1 MRQHPKVL
9 NLPFRADI
17 SRATRDNVIENYINK
32 NEEDVCADKIWQ
44 NYFESQPDILSDEEI
59 RNFLSNLDNVIL
71 GSDAFFPF
79 SDNIIRAKKSG
90 VRYIVQVGGSV
101 NDDKVIET
109 CNEYNMVCV
118 FTNLRLFHH

>member
-1 MRQHPKVL
+1 M
-9 NLPFRADI
+9 NLGFKSDI

-44 NYFESQPDILSDEEI
+44 NYFEKRPEVLTKEEI
-59 RNFLSNLDNVIL
+59 SEYLSNLDNVIL

-101 NDDKVIET
+101 NDNKVIET
-109 CNEYNMVCV
+109 CDEYNMVSV

>member
-1 MRQHPKVL
+1 M
-9 NLPFRADI
+9 
-17 SRATRDNVIENYINK
+17 
-32 NEEDVCADKIWQ
+32 
-44 NYFESQPDILSDEEI
+44 SDEEI
-59 RNFLSNLDNVIL
+59 RSFLSNLDNVII